1 METVNTIPKLL
12 RNAVLKWPNHAAQYE
27 KDNEGVFQPTTF
39 TELMQNVYDVSAGLL
54 LLGVKRGDLVG
65 LIADNRK
72 EWLESSFGI
81 MSMGAGDVPR
91 GCDATLQ
98 DLSYILSTTECKV
111 AIVENESQVRKIL
124 EVKKIRDASDTL
136 DENKESLILK
146 HLVSFDVVSAE
157 IVAEA
162 KALKIEVSLFN
173 DLKKDG
179 AGYRIANPNKIETE
193 LESGEKDEIA
203 CIIFTSGT
211 TGEPKGVMLTHS
223 NFLSQFTDLPERI
236 YLNPGDKALCVLPV
250 WHSFERSCEY
260 VIILQGASICYSKPI
275 GSVMLPD
282 FQTLNPQ
289 LMPAV
294 PRIFEA
300 VFEGVDRSMRKTGG
314 VVLALYKFFV
324 SVGNLHSKMDRK
336 LFNKEARF
344 KKNNVCLDWIT
355 MGLPW
360 IVLSPLKALGNII
373 IFKKVR
379 AKLGNAF
386 RGAVSGGG
394 ALPPAVD
401 NFFWTVGINLVE
413 GYGLTETSPVVSVRP
428 LRKPVFGTI
437 GKPLDGVEV
446 KIVGEDGKE
455 LPPGQKGVV
464 HIRGGIV
471 MKGYYKRPDLTEAV
485 IDKDGWFN
493 SGDLGL
499 KTIDGEVSIRGR
511 IKDTI
516 VLRGGE
522 NLEPV
527 PIEQKMKLSPY
538 ISQAVVL
545 GQDEKHLGALII
557 PEESEVKSFA
567 KANGIEYK
575 DYASLLEQKD
585 IITLF
590 ENEILSLINSK
601 NGFRMFE
608 RIYRFVLLPKP
619 FEVGKELSAKQDVMR
634 HKLDAFYTKEIKH
647 LFR

>member
-1 METVNTIPKLL
+1 MDTVTTIPKLL
-12 RNAVLKWPNHAAQYE
+12 RNAVLKWPNVAAQNC
-27 KDNEGVFQPTTF
+27 KDADGVFQPTTF
-39 TELMQNVYDVSAGLL
+39 SELMQNVYNVAAGLL
-54 LLGVKRGDLVG
+54 SLGVKRGDLIG

-81 MSMGAGDVPR
+81 MSIGCGDVPR
-91 GCDATLQ
+91 GCDATPQ
-98 DLSYILSTTECKV
+98 DLSYILSLTACKV
-111 AIVENESQVRKIL
+111 VIAENETQVLKIL
-124 EVKKIRDASDTL
+124 ELKKAAPSLQHIISFDSLSDNTIALCKKQKIATLLFADVKKLGSEYR
-136 DENKESLILK
+136 
-146 HLVSFDVVSAE
+146 VS
-157 IVAEA
+157 
-162 KALKIEVSLFN
+162 K
-173 DLKKDG
+173 
-179 AGYRIANPNKIETE
+179 PNKIEAE
-193 LESGEKDEIA
+193 LEKGTKEDIA

-211 TGEPKGVMLTHS
+211 TGEPKGVMLTHG
-223 NFLSQFTDLPERI
+223 NFLAQFTDLPERI
-236 YLNPGDKALCVLPV
+236 YLNPGEKALSVLPV

-260 VIILQGASICYSKPI
+260 VILLQGATICYSKPI

-282 FQTLNPQ
+282 FQAINPQ

-300 VFEGVDRSMRKTGG
+300 VYEGVDRSMRKTGG
-314 VVLALYKFFV
+314 IVLALYKFFI
-324 SVGNLHSKMDRK
+324 SVGNTHSKIDRK

-344 KKNNVCLDWIT
+344 KKNNVFLDWLYL
-355 MGLPW
+355 GLPW
-360 IVLSPLKALGNII
+360 VILSPLKALGDII

-428 LRKPVFGTI
+428 LRKPIFGTI

-446 KIVGEDGKE
+446 KIVGEKGEE
-455 LPPGQKGVV
+455 LPPGKKGLVM
-464 HIRGGIV
+464 IRGGIV
-471 MKGYYKRPDLTEAV
+471 MKGYYKRPELTKSV

-522 NLEPV
+522 NIEPV

-538 ISQAVVL
+538 IAQTVVL
-545 GQDEKHLGALII
+545 GQDERHLAALIV
-557 PEESEVKSFA
+557 PEEAEVKAFA
-567 KANGIEYK
+567 NNNGIEYTT
-575 DYASLLEQKD
+575 YESLLENKN
-585 IITLF
+585 IISLF
-590 ENEILSLINSK
+590 ETEILNLINSK
-601 NGFRMFE
+601 NGFRLFE
-608 RIYRFVLLPKP
+608 RIYRFVLLSKQ

-634 HKLDAFYTKEIKH
+634 HKLENFYSKEIKY

>member
-12 RNAVLKWPNHAAQYE
+12 RNSVLKWPNIVAQYE
-27 KDNEGVFQPTTF
+27 KNEKGFFLPTSF
-39 TELMQNVYDVSAGLL
+39 SELMQHVYDVSAGLL
-54 LLGVKRGDLVG
+54 SLGVKRGDLIG

-72 EWLESSFGI
+72 EWLEASFGI
-81 MSMGAGDVPR
+81 MSIGAGDVPR
-91 GCDATLQ
+91 GCDATPQ
-98 DLSYILSTTECKV
+98 DLSYILATTECN
-111 AIVENESQVRKIL
+111 IVIAENETQVIKIL
-124 EVKKIRDASDTL
+124 MLKKEAP
-136 DENKESLILK
+136 SLTHII
-146 HLVSFDVVSAE
+146 SFDEVSDVT
-157 IVAEA
+157 IAEA
-162 KALKIEVSLFN
+162 KKHKVKVTFFK
-173 DLKKDG
+173 DLKKEG
-179 AGYRIANPNKIETE
+179 AAYRVKNPNKVEET
-193 LESGEKDEIA
+193 LESGSKEEIA

-211 TGEPKGVMLTHS
+211 TGEPKGVMLTHG

-260 VIILQGASICYSKPI
+260 IILLQGGSICYSKPI
-275 GSVMLPD
+275 GSIMLPD
-282 FQTLNPQ
+282 LQTLNPQ

-314 VVLALYKFFV
+314 IVLGLYKFFV
-324 SVGNLHSKMDRK
+324 TVGNAHSKMDRK

-344 KKNNVCLDWIT
+344 KQNNAVLDWLT

-360 IVLSPLKALGNII
+360 LLLCPLKALGNVI

-379 AKLGNAF
+379 AKLGTGF

-428 LRKPVFGTI
+428 LRKPIFGTI
-437 GKPLDGVEV
+437 GKPLNGVEV
-446 KIVGEDGKE
+446 KIVGENGEE
-455 LPPGQKGVV
+455 LPPGEKGVV
-464 HIRGGIV
+464 LIRGGIV

-522 NLEPV
+522 NIEPV

-545 GQDEKHLGALII
+545 GQDERHLGALIV
-557 PEESEVKSFA
+557 PEEAELRSFA
-567 KANGIEYK
+567 KNNNIEFEN
-575 DYASLLEQKD
+575 YAELMNNKEIQ
-585 IITLF
+585 TLF

-601 NGFRMFE
+601 NGFRLFE
-608 RIYRFVLLPKP
+608 RIYRFVLLSDS
-619 FEVGKELSAKQDVMR
+619 FEVGKELSAKQDIMR
-634 HKLDAFYTKEIKH
+634 HKLVDFYEKEMKY
-647 LFR
+647 LFK

>member
-12 RNAVLKWPNHAAQYE
+12 RNSVLKWPNVVAQYE
-27 KDNEGVFQPTTF
+27 KDGKGFFLPTSF
-39 TELMQNVYDVSAGLL
+39 SSLLQSVYDVSAGLL
-54 LLGVKRGDLVG
+54 SLGVKRGELVG

-81 MSMGAGDVPR
+81 MAMGAGDVPR
-91 GCDATLQ
+91 GCDATPQ
-98 DLSYILSTTECKV
+98 DLSYILATTECKLV
-111 AIVENESQVRKIL
+111 IAENETQVIKIL
-124 EVKKIRDASDTL
+124 MLKKEAP
-136 DENKESLILK
+136 SLKQII
-146 HLVSFDVVSAE
+146 SFDAVSDVT
-157 IVAEA
+157 IAEA
-162 KALKIEVSLFN
+162 KKHKVKVSSFA
-173 DLKKDG
+173 DLKKEG
-179 AGYRIANPNKIETE
+179 AAYRVKNPNKVEEE
-193 LESGEKDEIA
+193 LEAGTKEEIA

-236 YLNPGDKALCVLPV
+236 YLNPGEKALCVLPV

-260 VIILQGASICYSKPI
+260 MILLQGAAICYSKPI
-275 GSVMLPD
+275 GSIMLPD
-282 FQTLNPQ
+282 LQTLNPQ

-314 VVLALYKFFV
+314 IVLALYKFFV
-324 SVGNLHSKMDRK
+324 TVGNLHSKMDRK

-344 KKNNVCLDWIT
+344 KKNNAFLDWLT

-360 IVLSPLKALGNII
+360 LLLCPLKALGNVI

-379 AKLGNAF
+379 AKLGTGF

-428 LRKPVFGTI
+428 LRKPIFGTI

-455 LPPGQKGVV
+455 LPPGEKGVV
-464 HIRGGIV
+464 YIRGGIV
-471 MKGYYKRPDLTEAV
+471 MKGYYKRPDLTKAV

-522 NLEPV
+522 NIEPV
-527 PIEQKMKLSPY
+527 PIEQKMKLSQY
-538 ISQAVVL
+538 ISQVVVL

-557 PEESEVKSFA
+557 PEESELKAYA
-567 KANGIEYK
+567 KDNNIEYK
-575 DYASLLEQKD
+575 DYAELMDNKD
-585 IITLF
+585 IHTLF

-601 NGFRMFE
+601 NGFRLFE
-608 RIYRFVLLPKP
+608 RIFRFVLLAKP

-634 HKLDAFYTKEIKH
+634 HKLSDYYAKEMKYIFK
-647 LFR
+647 